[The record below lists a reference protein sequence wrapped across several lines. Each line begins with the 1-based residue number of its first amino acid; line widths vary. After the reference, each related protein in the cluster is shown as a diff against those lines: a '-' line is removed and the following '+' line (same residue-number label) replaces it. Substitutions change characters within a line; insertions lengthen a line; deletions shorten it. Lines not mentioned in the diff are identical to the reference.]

1 MRICVVLLAA
11 GWVLTAKSEIPKDS
25 LRYHYIREYPDH
37 FFVWPVIKRRALA
50 FDVSDRNNNI
60 RRVEFIPNSRFS
72 LGGGAYIFDLMVE
85 VAFAVPLSRE
95 DTRIYGETRDRD
107 WQINLLSRKWGADL
121 YYQKYEGFYKKDS
134 RINIPSGEPFP
145 QRPDLQTRN
154 FGLSGFYVFNHR
166 KFSLRSSFNFADRQ
180 IRSQGSFIVYGTIN
194 SFKTKE
200 DSVLL
205 SPQVQADIGE
215 GSSFSKLKY
224 TTLSIAP
231 GYSHNFIWR
240 RFFFNTTFI
249 TGPAHHWIVYRDE
262 VGDLHHDISINSTAV
277 VRLAF
282 GYSNDRWFCGT
293 SFASQAR
300 IVKFEEVR
308 VSNNTSL
315 FRLQVGFRFAEK
327 GILKKKA
334 WEFLPFNI

>member
-1 MRICVVLLAA
+1 M
-11 GWVLTAKSEIPKDS
+11 
-25 LRYHYIREYPDH
+25 
-37 FFVWPVIKRRALA
+37 
-50 FDVSDRNNNI
+50 
-60 RRVEFIPNSRFS
+60 
-72 LGGGAYIFDLMVE
+72 
-85 VAFAVPLSRE
+85 PLSQE
-95 DTRIYGETRDRD
+95 NTRIYGETRDRD
-107 WQINLLSRKWGADL
+107 WQINMLSRKWGADL

-134 RINIPSGEPFP
+134 RVAIPSGEPFP

-166 KFSLRSSFNFADRQ
+166 RFSLRSSFNFADRQ

-205 SPQVQADIGE
+205 SPQVQADIGQ
-215 GSSFSKLKY
+215 GSAFSVLQY

-240 RFFFNTTFI
+240 KFFLNTTLI
-249 TGPAHHWIVYRDE
+249 TGPAHHWIVYRDGA
-262 VGDLHHDISINSTAV
+262 GDLHHDISINSTAV

-293 SFASQAR
+293 SFSSQAR

-327 GILKKKA
+327 GILKKKV
-334 WEFLPFNI
+334 WEFVPFNI